1 MNRSFGA
8 ATLAAAFAC
17 ASSGVRDPACANP
30 ADRAEIQQIQ
40 IGWTRLDPGLQRPI
54 EDPTLPRSRDPRQ
67 AEALAGDL
75 LAQCRKGSRME
86 PLQDRYSEVPGGSVV
101 VGPQAGVPFKGAALC
116 LQKNECAV
124 VRSNVAFHVLKRI
137 D

>member
-1 MNRSFGA
+1 MNRALA
-8 ATLAAAFAC
+8 AVALAAASGC
-17 ASSGVRDPACANP
+17 ASSAVREPTCANP
-30 ADRAEIQQIQ
+30 ADRAEIEQIQ

-54 EDPTLPRSRDPRQ
+54 EDPTMPRSRDPRQ

-75 LAQCRKGSRME
+75 LAQCRKGARME
-86 PLQDRYSEVPGGSVV
+86 ALQDRYSEVPGGSIV
-101 VGPQAGVPFKGAALC
+101 VGPQARVPFKGAALC
-116 LQKNECAV
+116 LKKNECAL